1 MNRRYIAVIYKTLDE
16 FEKMWN
22 CYLKYLKETN
32 LIDDI
37 ITTQKQINLLNGN
50 RIRFGCRNK
59 RDKCIFG
66 RASFWTDVL
75 VTPSVTKEDFD
86 DQIYLRNLDYN
97 TSHFKGFWVYK
108 DVKKM
113 QNLDQDLTY
122 IINGNI
128 EYY

>member
-1 MNRRYIAVIYKTLDE
+1 MNRQYIAVIYKTQDE

-22 CYLKYLKETN
+22 CCLKCLKETN
-32 LIDDI
+32 LIGDI
-37 ITTQKQINLLNGN
+37 ITTQKQIKLLNGN

-66 RASFWTDVL
+66 RASFWTNVL

-108 DVKKM
+108 DVQKM
-113 QNLDQDLTY
+113 RNIDQGCLLLVNES
-122 IINGNI
+122 IL
-128 EYY
+128 